1 MRQSQGITSSLLIVR
16 VAAGS
21 VTSSGQHNPT
31 THSRS
36 RGNSLFP
43 GARSAGGGVGSRFED
58 LPMKVSITRHA
69 HVTRDD
75 DNDME
80 HKMDLGNFP
89 ETPGSGANTLVG
101 NSVNGAV

>member
-1 MRQSQGITSSLLIVR
+1 
-16 VAAGS
+16 
-21 VTSSGQHNPT
+21 
-31 THSRS
+31 
-36 RGNSLFP
+36 
-43 GARSAGGGVGSRFED
+43 
-58 LPMKVSITRHA
+58 MKVSITRHA